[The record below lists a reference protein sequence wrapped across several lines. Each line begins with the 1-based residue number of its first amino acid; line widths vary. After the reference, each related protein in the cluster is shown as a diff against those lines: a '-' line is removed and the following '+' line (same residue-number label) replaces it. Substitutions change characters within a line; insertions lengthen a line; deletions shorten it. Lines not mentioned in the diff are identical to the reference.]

1 MELNSSRI
9 THVACVYSQKIFMQR
24 KLGQLGLCT
33 VDYMWHS
40 VESKYRIDDYSYT
53 YVTFCIISSLFP
65 VSVLIPSV
73 CGLLSTK
80 LDIYKN
86 MKYHI
91 SLCEVFCL
99 EITYQSPIKSLKK
112 KINWKQ
118 TITYFSGNHARFVI
132 LRADCMVTMLC
143 TSTLCYVEVGL
154 QRLTLTVVHLEQDFI
169 LSGERLKPF
178 FRQSMLY
185 HHHRNL
191 LSNQYPF

>member
-1 MELNSSRI
+1 MYNFFSVSSFCPY
-9 THVACVYSQKIFMQR
+9 T
-24 KLGQLGLCT
+24 LC
-33 VDYMWHS
+33 
-40 VESKYRIDDYSYT
+40 
-53 YVTFCIISSLFP
+53 
-65 VSVLIPSV
+65 V

-86 MKYHI
+86 IKYHI

-112 KINWKQ
+112 KNQLKTDIDALLGKSREICNF
-118 TITYFSGNHARFVI
+118 TSR
-132 LRADCMVTMLC
+132 LVTMLC

-154 QRLTLTVVHLEQDFI
+154 QRLTSLTVVHLKQDFI

-185 HHHRNL
+185 HHHHRNL

>member
-40 VESKYRIDDYSYT
+40 VESKYRIDYYSYT

-112 KINWKQ
+112 KNQLKTDIDALLGKSREICNF
-118 TITYFSGNHARFVI
+118 TSRLHGYHAVYVYFVLCWSRPTKACVDSCSSWTRFHI
-132 LRADCMVTMLC
+132 IWRKTK
-143 TSTLCYVEVGL
+143 
-154 QRLTLTVVHLEQDFI
+154 TVF
-169 LSGERLKPF
+169 
-178 FRQSMLY
+178 
-185 HHHRNL
+185 
-191 LSNQYPF
+191 